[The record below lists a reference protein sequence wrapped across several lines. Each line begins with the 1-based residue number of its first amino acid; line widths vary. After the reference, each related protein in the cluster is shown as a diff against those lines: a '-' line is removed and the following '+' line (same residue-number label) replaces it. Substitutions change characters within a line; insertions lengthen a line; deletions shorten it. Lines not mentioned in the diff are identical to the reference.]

1 MIPKQTKTRIQYSAG
16 PPIRLCQGL
25 TYVIYCLK
33 VIHATSM
40 TNYDPLTVHTLVSHF
55 SATADTSLLF
65 SYKLIL
71 PLAWQLLLNQHLIE
85 LDSKSQVK
93 TLHSNKL
100 LIHKTILRSI
110 WDYEIQLWDI
120 ASTYNIEIKKYLQ
133 SLALH
138 MIVDVLWF
146 MPSIVI

>member
-1 MIPKQTKTRIQYSAG
+1 
-16 PPIRLCQGL
+16 
-25 TYVIYCLK
+25 VIYCLK

-71 PLAWQLLLNQHLIE
+71 PLARQLLLNQHFIK